1 LKHDAWDMPPLF
13 HWLRQQG
20 NVNEQEMQRVFN
32 CGIGMAL
39 VVAPEL
45 ADTAMQLL
53 RSAGETVWRIG
64 TIRQRHADEAQTII
78 E

>member
-1 LKHDAWDMPPLF
+1 
-13 HWLRQQG
+13 
-20 NVNEQEMQRVFN
+20 VNEQEMPRVFN

-39 VVAPEL
+39 VVAPEFV
-45 ADTAMQLL
+45 DTAMRLL
-53 RSAGETVWRIG
+53 RSSGETVWHIG